1 MATNA
6 NWTIVFEDKC
16 IIKNYAEG
24 AAEGIGY
31 IINDHSF
38 WSDSKF
44 SNVWAI
50 QYGNSTISDEVEY
63 RDETPH
69 SSFADANIGDI
80 SQFSTKWDAAHL
92 SQLQSNWDNN
102 HLYEDVDPNNVTA
115 IPAQIPETEAE
126 KIARLGPRP
135 TSYSS

>member
-6 NWTIVFEDKC
+6 NWTVVFEDKI

-24 AAEGIGY
+24 ANQGIGY
-31 IINDHSF
+31 VVNDDAF
-38 WSDSKF
+38 WNQSKF
-44 SNVWAI
+44 SNIWAI
-50 QYGNSTISDEVEY
+50 HYGTSNTSDEIEY

-69 SSFADANIGDI
+69 SSYVDANLGDI
-80 SQFSTKWDAAHL
+80 SQFIDKWDAAHL
-92 SQLQSNWDNN
+92 VRLQADWDADDAGGAD
-102 HLYEDVDPNNVTA
+102 ES
-115 IPAQIPETEAE
+115 EAD